1 MNSQDKNLGMDRPID
16 RRQFVNGVAMG
27 VGASLLPKWAWAMEL
42 DAQAAALEQSPD
54 YYPPLRTGMR
64 GSHAGSFEVAHQLRD
79 QRAVDTAS
87 ATHTG
92 ETYDLV
98 VVGGGLSGLGAAHYF
113 VKNVGRSARVLVLDN
128 HDDFGGHAKRNEF
141 VVDGKTIVLN
151 GGTLNIE
158 SPLRYNLPSR
168 QLLESIGVDIPR
180 FVKSNESLA
189 GLYGSL
195 NLRGGHFFDKETWGV
210 DKLTVRPAA
219 GQGQGRRG
227 GGYPQE
233 YLDAMPLSAKARA
246 DMIRI
251 SDPNQPDYMPG
262 LDSDAKKA
270 QLAKMSLERY
280 LLEVAKVDKQCLW
293 FFITTGRGNFCV
305 GADAIPAL
313 FGWEMGVPGFQGLK
327 LEPTPDGV
335 LADMPGGMH
344 GRQKA
349 AGGGGSIHFPDGN
362 ATLTRLLVRWLIPD
376 AVPGKTQEDVGGA
389 RVNYAL
395 LDRPDQTARI
405 RLNSTAVNVRHD
417 GSPDS
422 AKEVIV
428 TYSRGGKLYDVRGRH
443 VVMACWN
450 MFIPY
455 LAPELPQ
462 AQKEALLYGVKGPLV
477 YTSVALHRWTA
488 FEKLGVSNV
497 ASPTMYHDSFGL
509 AEAVDLGDIKHA
521 RTPNDPVVLHMDRHP
536 CAPGKPRKEQHRI
549 GRADLL
555 AATFE
560 DFERSIRDQLSRAL
574 GGGGF
579 DPARDIAAITVNRWP
594 HGYAYTY
601 NSLYE
606 PIEWVYTT
614 SLERP
619 CVKARQ
625 PFGRITIA
633 NSDAAASPHTDA
645 AFLEA
650 NRAVGEVLERRAFPF
665 LTTKPPTS
673 SGSNQKG

>member
-1 MNSQDKNLGMDRPID
+1 MDRNDRDLGMDRTIG
-16 RRQFVNGVAMG
+16 RRDFVNGVALAA
-27 VGASLLPKWAWAMEL
+27 GASLLPKWSWALEL
-42 DAQAAALEQSPD
+42 DAQAAAAEQSSD
-54 YYPPLRTGMR
+54 YYPPRLTGMR
-64 GSHAGSFEVAHQLRD
+64 GSHAGSFEVSHQLRD
-79 QRAVDTAS
+79 RRNVDLS
-87 ATHTG
+87 SVSHTG

-98 VVGGGLSGLGAAHYF
+98 VVGGGLSGLAAAHYF

-168 QLLESIGVDIPR
+168 QLLEAIGVDIPR
-180 FVKSNESLA
+180 FVKSNETLA
-189 GLYGSL
+189 GLYNSL
-195 NLRGGHFFDKETWGV
+195 GLRSGHFFDKETWGQ

-219 GQGQGRRG
+219 AQGQGRRG
-227 GGYPQE
+227 GYLPE
-233 YLDAMPLSAKARA
+233 YLDLMPLSAKAKA
-246 DMIRI
+246 DMLRLQ
-251 SDPNQPDYMPG
+251 DPNQPDYMPG
-262 LDSDAKKA
+262 LDSATKKA
-270 QLAKMSLERY
+270 QLAKMSLEHY

-313 FGWEMGVPGFQGLK
+313 FGWEMGVPGFAGLK

-335 LADMPGGMH
+335 LADLPGGHH

-362 ATLTRLLVRWLIPD
+362 ATVARLLVRWLIPD
-376 AVPGKTQEDVGGA
+376 AVPGGTQEDVGGS

-395 LDRPDQTARI
+395 LDRQDQTARI

-417 GSPDS
+417 GSPES
-422 AKEVIV
+422 AKEAIV
-428 TYSRGGKLYDVRGRH
+428 TYSRGGKLFDVRGRH
-443 VVMACWN
+443 VVMASWS

-455 LAPELPQ
+455 LTPELPQ
-462 AQKEALLYGVKGPLV
+462 AQKEALMYGVKGPLV
-477 YTSVALHRWTA
+477 YTSVALRRWTA
-488 FEKLGVSNV
+488 FEKLGISNV
-497 ASPTMYHDSFGL
+497 ATPTMYHDSMGL

-521 RTPNDPVVLHMDRHP
+521 RTPNDPMVVHMGRHP

-560 DFERSIRDQLSRAL
+560 DFERSIRDQLARVL
-574 GGGGF
+574 GSGGF

-606 PIEWVYTT
+606 PIEWVYTS
-614 SLERP
+614 SLDRP

-650 NRAVGEVLERRAFPF
+650 SRAVGEVLERRAFPF
-665 LTTKPPTS
+665 LTAGAKS
-673 SGSNQKG
+673 SDA

>member
-1 MNSQDKNLGMDRPID
+1 MDRKDRDLGMDRTIG
-16 RRQFVNGVAMG
+16 RRDFVNGVA
-27 VGASLLPKWAWAMEL
+27 VAAGASLLPKWSWALEL
-42 DAQAAALEQSPD
+42 DAQAAAEQSPD
-54 YYPPLRTGMR
+54 YYPPRLTGMR
-64 GSHAGSFEVAHQLRD
+64 GSHAGSFEVSHQLRD
-79 QRAVDTAS
+79 RRTVDLS
-87 ATHTG
+87 SVSHTG

-98 VVGGGLSGLGAAHYF
+98 VVGGGLSGLAAAHYF

-168 QLLESIGVDIPR
+168 QLLEAIGVDIPR
-180 FVKSNESLA
+180 FVKSNETLA
-189 GLYGSL
+189 GLYNSL
-195 NLRGGHFFDKETWGV
+195 GLRSGHFFDKETWGQ
-210 DKLTVRPAA
+210 DKLTVRPTAA
-219 GQGQGRRG
+219 QGQGRRG
-227 GGYPQE
+227 GYSPE
-233 YLDAMPLSAKARA
+233 YLDQMPLSAKAKA
-246 DMIRI
+246 DMLRLQ
-251 SDPNQPDYMPG
+251 DPSQPDYMPG
-262 LDSDAKKA
+262 LDSAAKKA

-280 LLEVAKVDKQCLW
+280 LLEVAKVDKECLW

-313 FGWEMGVPGFQGLK
+313 FGWEMGVPGFAGLK
-327 LEPTPDGV
+327 LDPTPDGV
-335 LADMPGGMH
+335 LADLPGGHH

-362 ATLTRLLVRWLIPD
+362 ATVARLLVRWLIPD
-376 AVPGKTQEDVGGA
+376 AVPGGTQEDVGGS

-395 LDRPDQTARI
+395 LDRADQTARI

-417 GSPDS
+417 GSPES
-422 AKEVIV
+422 AKEAIV
-428 TYSRGGKLYDVRGRH
+428 TYSRGGKLFDVRGSH

-450 MFIPY
+450 MFIPH
-455 LAPELPQ
+455 LAPEMPQ
-462 AQKEALLYGVKGPLV
+462 AQKEALMYGVKGPLV
-477 YTSVALHRWTA
+477 YTSVALRRWTA

-497 ASPTMYHDSFGL
+497 STPTMYHDSLGL
-509 AEAVDLGDIKHA
+509 AEAVDLGDIRHA
-521 RTPNDPVVLHMDRHP
+521 RTPNDPVVVSMGRHP

-560 DFERSIRDQLSRAL
+560 DFERSIRDQLARVL

-606 PIEWVYTT
+606 PIEWVYTS

-650 NRAVGEVLERRAFPF
+650 SRAVGEVLERRAFPF
-665 LTTKPPTS
+665 LATGTK
-673 SGSNQKG
+673 GSDA